1 MPMTTIKGWEAMF
14 LLQMSGVPG
23 SGKSTVAAHV
33 VDTFG
38 AVAVD
43 YDVIKTAVLDAGVD
57 LTRSA
62 KAAYEV
68 MYALARQ
75 MLAQGHDVIM
85 DSPCFWPRI
94 LNEGREIARAHDVSY
109 RYVECQVRDLKLL
122 DERLGRRSRLRTHRR
137 GLDHPPVDL
146 GDQPEDGEA
155 LFRGWMDRVQRP
167 LDNYLQLDMHRP
179 LSEVLPEV
187 DVYLTA

>member
-1 MPMTTIKGWEAMF
+1 MF

-33 VDTFG
+33 VKTFN

-43 YDVIKTAVLDAGVD
+43 YDVIKSAILDAGFD
-57 LTRSA
+57 LTSST

-68 MYALARQ
+68 MYAQARHV
-75 MLAQGHDVIM
+75 LAQGHPVVM

-94 LNEGREIARAHDVSY
+94 VTEGMGIARQHNANY
-109 RYVECQVRDLKLL
+109 RYVECQVDDLKLI
-122 DERLGRRSRLRTHRR
+122 DERLHQRPRLRSHRR
-137 GLDHPPVDL
+137 GVDHPPVDL
-146 GDQPEDGEA
+146 GDEPVDGEA
-155 LFRGWMDRVQRP
+155 FFRGAADRVQRP
-167 LDNYLQLDMHRP
+167 PGNYLQLDMHRP

-187 DVYLTA
+187 DAYLRQ